1 MINWKYC
8 LIIFILIELIYR
20 LIIFYNYRLSIEPF
34 YLTLINCPNKFL
46 HVKYHLSFKPKNFMT
61 KFYNWFKILY
71 RCRIIELNIYL
82 SYIIRSI
89 EIIIFITLLINL
101 MC

>member
-20 LIIFYNYRLSIEPF
+20 LIIFYNYRLFLEPF
-34 YLTLINCPNKFL
+34 YITLINCSNEFL
-46 HVKYHLSFKPKNFMT
+46 RVKYHLGFKPINFIT
-61 KFYNWFKILY
+61 KFYNWYKILC
-71 RCRIIELNIYL
+71 RCQIIEFDFYL
-82 SYIIRSI
+82 STIIRSI
-89 EIIIFITLLINL
+89 EFILFIMLLINI